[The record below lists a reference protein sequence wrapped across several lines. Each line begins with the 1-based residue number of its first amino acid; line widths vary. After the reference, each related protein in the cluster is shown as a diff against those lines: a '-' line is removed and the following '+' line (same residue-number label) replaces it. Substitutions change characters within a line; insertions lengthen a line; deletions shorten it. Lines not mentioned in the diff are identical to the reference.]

1 EARTADRQST
11 RTSRRATCRRR
22 ASAGSG
28 IPTGRPATSRR
39 PGIARSCGTAFRV
52 APSWFEASAMRPTN
66 LLRGLMA
73 GLGILAAIGM
83 SGCTYPV
90 PVTEAATRGVE
101 PGLVGEW
108 MSADGKNRLEVRRY
122 DDRNAVV
129 VLNGLVLRAYHSEVA
144 GLPLV
149 TLQELESPERKY

>member
-1 EARTADRQST
+1 
-11 RTSRRATCRRR
+11 
-22 ASAGSG
+22 
-28 IPTGRPATSRR
+28 
-39 PGIARSCGTAFRV
+39 
-52 APSWFEASAMRPTN
+52 
-66 LLRGLMA
+66 MA

-83 SGCTYPV
+83 SGCIYPV

-149 TLQELESPERKY
+149 TLQELESPERKYAYVTWQLADGGNRLEWRAVSRKVVPEDLGTTALVRARLEKERDNPALLEAVQVYERKR